1 MNNYLSKFSVEY
13 KSDDST
19 VKTICYKPLKREIV
33 VKNSFVETED
43 QLKAYAY
50 LLAQHL
56 VRLDEFRMHIDEK
69 DIEETIIND
78 FIKLDSFI
86 HKV

>member
-1 MNNYLSKFSVEY
+1 VEY

-43 QLKAYAY
+43 
-50 LLAQHL
+50 
-56 VRLDEFRMHIDEK
+56 
-69 DIEETIIND
+69 
-78 FIKLDSFI
+78 
-86 HKV
+86 